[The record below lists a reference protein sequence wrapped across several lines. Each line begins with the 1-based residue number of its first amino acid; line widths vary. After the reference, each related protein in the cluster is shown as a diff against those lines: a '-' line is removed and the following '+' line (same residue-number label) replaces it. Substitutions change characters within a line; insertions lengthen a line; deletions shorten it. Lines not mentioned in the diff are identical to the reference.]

1 MEEKK
6 KGGKRAAPNRRGWL
20 LAVLVLAGLGIWGI
34 LEWRVH
40 TAPGPGITVSEEAL
54 TRREPFY
61 KYDAPGV
68 TVRAGVDVSSYQGN
82 VDWPAVKAAGADFG
96 GLFLRAAVQKPA
108 NSAKIMKKD
117 GKRCSNAVDA

>member
-34 LEWRVH
+34 LEWRAH
-40 TAPGPGITVSEEAL
+40 TAPGPGISVNEEAL

-61 KYDAPGV
+61 QYDAPASPPGPEW
-68 TVRAGVDVSSYQGN
+68 TFPAIKVSWTG
-82 VDWPAVKAAGADFG
+82 P
-96 GLFLRAAVQKPA
+96 P
-108 NSAKIMKKD
+108 
-117 GKRCSNAVDA
+117 